1 MMKEVVT
8 MKRFQFLTGFLCG
21 ALLFAG
27 FTSVASAAS
36 GIMAAISNQ
45 PVYVD
50 GQRVYMTAYQI
61 GGNNYV
67 KLRDIGEAVGFN
79 VYWDGASVQ
88 VESDKPYTG
97 VAPADQTAQQVPAAP
112 TELTEENV
120 RAVIRAL
127 RDTYP
132 TNTPYPAPY
141 VPIKPFDRPYSNC
154 DHCAGWAMLCSDAAF
169 GDLPYRR
176 IDNPRWEEIRAGDLV
191 QYDGHVM
198 VVLNKTSEYISV
210 TESGNNNKVRWGGQY
225 FKWWLEEQS
234 GYALRTRYPQ

>member
-1 MMKEVVT
+1 

>member
-1 MMKEVVT
+1 

-45 PVYVD
+45 AVYVD

-79 VYWDGASVQ
+79 VYWDGTSVQ

-97 VAPADQTAQQVPAAP
+97 VAPVGQPTQQVPAVS

>member
-1 MMKEVVT
+1 

-21 ALLFAG
+21 ALLFCV
-27 FTSVASAAS
+27 FPTVASAAS
-36 GIMAAISNQ
+36 NIMATISNQ
-45 PVYVD
+45 AIYVD
-50 GQRVYMTAYQI
+50 GQRVSLTAYQI

-97 VAPADQTAQQVPAAP
+97 LAPESQPTQQVPAAP

-120 RAVIRAL
+120 RTAIMAL
-127 RDTYP
+127 RDIYP
-132 TNTPYPAPY
+132 INTAYPAPY
-141 VPIKPFDRPYSNC
+141 VPNNPFDRPYSNC
-154 DHCAGWAMLCSDAAF
+154 DKCAGWAMLCSDAAF
-169 GDLPYRR
+169 GDLPWRR
-176 IDNPRWEEIRAGDLV
+176 VNRPSWEEIRAGDLV
-191 QYDGHVM
+191 QYDGHVV
-198 VVLNKTSEYISV
+198 VVLSKTDEYISV
-210 TESGNNNKVRWGGQY
+210 TESGSNNKVRWGGQY

>member
-1 MMKEVVT
+1 MKH
-8 MKRFQFLTGFLCG
+8 FQFLTGFLCG

-79 VYWDGASVQ
+79 VYWDGTSVQ

-97 VAPADQTAQQVPAAP
+97 AAPVGQPTQQVPAVS

>member
-1 MMKEVVT
+1 
-8 MKRFQFLTGFLCG
+8 MKRFQFLTGFFCG

-45 PVYVD
+45 AVYVD

-79 VYWDGASVQ
+79 VYWDGTSVQ

-97 VAPADQTAQQVPAAP
+97 VAPAGQPAQQVSAAP

-120 RAVIRAL
+120 RATIRAL

-198 VVLNKTSEYISV
+198 VVLNKTNEYISV

>member
-1 MMKEVVT
+1 MKEDIA
-8 MKRFQFLTGFLCG
+8 MKRFRFLTGFLCG
-21 ALLFAG
+21 ALMFAG
-27 FTSVASAAS
+27 FTSIASAAS

-50 GQRVYMTAYQI
+50 GQRVYLTAYQI

-97 VAPADQTAQQVPAAP
+97 VGPESQPAQQVPAAP

-120 RAVIRAL
+120 RATIRAL
-127 RDTYP
+127 KNTYP
-132 TNTPYPAPY
+132 SGTVYPAPY
-141 VPIKPFDRPYSNC
+141 VPNNPFDRPYSNC
-154 DHCAGWAMLCSDAAF
+154 DKCAGWAMLCSDAAF
-169 GDLPYRR
+169 GDLPWRR
-176 IDNPRWEEIRAGDLV
+176 VDHPSWDEIRAGDLV
-191 QYDGHVM
+191 QYDGHVV
-198 VVLNKTSEYISV
+198 VVLDKTDEYISV
-210 TESGNNNKVRWGGQY
+210 TESGTNNHARWGGQY

>member
-1 MMKEVVT
+1 

-36 GIMAAISNQ
+36 DIMAAISNQ

-97 VAPADQTAQQVPAAP
+97 AAPVDQPAQQVPAAL

-120 RAVIRAL
+120 YSTIMAL
-127 RDTYP
+127 RDIYP
-132 TNTPYPAPY
+132 INTAYPAPY
-141 VPIKPFDRPYSNC
+141 VPNNPFDRPYSNC
-154 DHCAGWAMLCSDAAF
+154 DKCAGWAMLCSDAAF
-169 GDLPYRR
+169 GDLPWRR
-176 IDNPRWEEIRAGDLV
+176 VNRPSWEEIRAGDLV
-191 QYDGHVM
+191 QYDGHVV
-198 VVLNKTSEYISV
+198 VVLSKTDEYISV
-210 TESGNNNKVRWGGQY
+210 TESGSNNKVRWGGQY

>member
-1 MMKEVVT
+1 

-36 GIMAAISNQ
+36 GILASISNQ

-50 GQRVYMTAYQI
+50 GQRVYLTAYQI

-67 KLRDIGEAVGFN
+67 KLRDIGEVVGFN
-79 VYWDGASVQ
+79 VYWDGALVQ
-88 VESDKPYTG
+88 VESNKPYTG
-97 VAPADQTAQQVPAAP
+97 EGPESQPSQQVPTAP

-120 RAVIRAL
+120 RATIRAL

-198 VVLNKTSEYISV
+198 VVLNKTDEYISV